1 MPPTPSAQRNADDI
15 VSLRE
20 YVEAMLVQSDLRYQ
34 QRFDAQT
41 IAVNAAMSAAEK
53 AINTALLASEKA
65 VLKAETAS
73 ERRFESVNEFRG
85 SLNDMVSTLIPRK
98 EADER
103 FKALAEKLDAL
114 QGRIDKNEG
123 SGAGMRQGWGL
134 LIGAIGMLAALGSI
148 VVMVSQRGS

>member
-1 MPPTPSAQRNADDI
+1 MAGRVALKRYIES
-15 VSLRE
+15 
-20 YVEAMLVQSDLRYQ
+20 MLEQAELRYQ

-53 AINTALLASEKA
+53 AINAALLASEKA

-85 SLNDMVSTLIPRK
+85 SLNDMVATLIPRR

-103 FKALAEKLDAL
+103 FKTIAEKLDGL
-114 QGRIDKNEG
+114 QARLDRNDGG
-123 SGAGMRQGWGL
+123 SAGLRQGWIML
-134 LIGAIGMLAALGSI
+134 LGAVALISTLASI
-148 VVMVSQRGS
+148 FVFLTTRFSNP